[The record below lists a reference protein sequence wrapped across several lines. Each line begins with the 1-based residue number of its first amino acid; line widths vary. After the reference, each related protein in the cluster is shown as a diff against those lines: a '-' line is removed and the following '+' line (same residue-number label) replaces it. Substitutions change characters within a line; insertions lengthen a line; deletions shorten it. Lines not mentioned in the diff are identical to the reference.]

1 MACLNSPNTFYWL
14 YSPTQKLPLELF
26 HLNAIAKNII
36 IDGPFECFS
45 MRTGLEWN
53 DKECSFAT
61 SFKMVCEFDNQG
73 LSPIGRDLFILKPV
87 KLKVLHFLKNL
98 SKQNIL
104 TKMEKVYIRRTNC
117 VKYHSSF
124 CELSELVVRSCG
136 LVDKADKEIVGSNLP
151 LNRSITYPI
160 LLDNLCYLNFEP
172 ESNLALLHV
181 KMDFEAVGLL
191 KSSFITKDEI
201 KHFS

>member
-1 MACLNSPNTFYWL
+1 
-14 YSPTQKLPLELF
+14 
-26 HLNAIAKNII
+26 
-36 IDGPFECFS
+36 
-45 MRTGLEWN
+45 
-53 DKECSFAT
+53 
-61 SFKMVCEFDNQG
+61 
-73 LSPIGRDLFILKPV
+73 
-87 KLKVLHFLKNL
+87 
-98 SKQNIL
+98 
-104 TKMEKVYIRRTNC
+104 
-117 VKYHSSF
+117 
-124 CELSELVVRSCG
+124 